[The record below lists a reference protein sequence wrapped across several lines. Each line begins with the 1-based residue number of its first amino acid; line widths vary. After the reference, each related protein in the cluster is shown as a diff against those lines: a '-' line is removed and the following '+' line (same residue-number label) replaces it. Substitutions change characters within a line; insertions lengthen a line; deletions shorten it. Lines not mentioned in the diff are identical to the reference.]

1 QIVQKLDGMGVPYQL
16 KGDGSSILV
25 PADQVARLRMMIA
38 EAGLPRGGS
47 VGYELFDKSE
57 SLGTSNFVQNV
68 NQLPAL
74 AGELAR
80 TTAAIGSVN
89 AARVHLVL
97 PRREIFSRERPEPSA
112 SIALKLRGADRL
124 SKGQIAAI
132 QHLVASAVP
141 GLKPQR
147 ISIVDNEGT

>member
-1 QIVQKLDGMGVPYQL
+1 
-16 KGDGSSILV
+16 
-25 PADQVARLRMMIA
+25 
-38 EAGLPRGGS
+38 

-68 NQLPAL
+68 NQLRAL
-74 AGELAR
+74 EGELAR
-80 TTAAIGSVN
+80 TITAIGSVN

-112 SIALKLRGADRL
+112 SIAPKLRGADRL

-147 ISIVDNEGT
+147 ISIVDNEGTLLARGGGGDDAADAGGNAEEMRSAYETRLGRTVEEMLERTLGPGKV